1 MSGVEKTEKP
11 RGWVLSGAKQ
21 VTHSWAKTRNEALSL
36 TIPDLFND
44 ISNALMKYLSSGFF
58 FFFNFDGRNSNLFL

>member
-44 ISNALMKYLSSGFF
+44 ISNALMKYL
-58 FFFNFDGRNSNLFL
+58 